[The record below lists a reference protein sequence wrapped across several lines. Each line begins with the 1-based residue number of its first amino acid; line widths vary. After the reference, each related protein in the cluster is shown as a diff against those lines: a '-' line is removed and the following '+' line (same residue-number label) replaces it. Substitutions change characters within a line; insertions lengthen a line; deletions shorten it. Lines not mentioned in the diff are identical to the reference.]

1 MAAQTMLMIK
11 DNIYRILLI
20 FILGLAVF
28 ASASLFVRYWSANA
42 TGKLQ
47 PVTIQRVQ
55 RTKLIVVTRNDL
67 QGYYSYQD
75 EPQGFEYEL
84 AKAFADYKGLEL
96 QMVAVSDWED
106 MHTALLD
113 GRADI
118 IAGIATTTPNS
129 DNFALSQGYLT
140 VCQVPVT
147 NKSAPPIQAL
157 EDLEGR
163 SIFVPFDSAHQ
174 ARLNLMMS
182 QGFNLNPVFYRNITT
197 DDLVRG
203 VAEGEYDVTLTYDY
217 IAMAYTRHYPNI
229 NIGIVLNEDLKL
241 AWAVRP
247 NDTELLADINEFFAA
262 MRADNALEKLYN
274 RYFGINHDQNYNE
287 LEVFHRKIHRNMP
300 TYLTAIRN
308 SAYQHGFD
316 WRLIAAMI
324 YQESGFNPNAVS
336 YYGASGLMQLM
347 PNTAA
352 SLGLPRENIYDPGK
366 NIAAGVKYLKRMYD
380 LFEDVSD
387 DTERIKLALA
397 SYNAGIGHVLDA
409 RKLAEDQALDKD
421 VWDSIGSMLILL
433 TKKEY
438 YSQVKYGY
446 CNGKETNN
454 YVNNVITYYDIL
466 KYKGSN
472 FNMSLDLNPDAET
485 AENNTLPNAEDTL
498 ASQ

>member
-1 MAAQTMLMIK
+1 MLMIK
-11 DNIYRILLI
+11 ENIYRILFVL
-20 FILGLAVF
+20 ILGFAVF
-28 ASASLFVRYWSANA
+28 ASAFFFVRYWPANA
-42 TGKLQ
+42 AGKSQ
-47 PVTIQRVQ
+47 QITVERAK
-55 RTKLIVVTRNDL
+55 RTKLVVVTRNDL

-96 QMVAVSDWED
+96 QIVAVADWED
-106 MHTALLD
+106 MHEALLD

-118 IAGIATTTPNS
+118 IAGIAATAPHCDRFIFSNS
-129 DNFALSQGYLT
+129 YLT
-140 VCQVPVT
+140 VRQVPVT
-147 NKSAPPIQAL
+147 NKNAPPIRSL
-157 EDLEGR
+157 EDLTGR
-163 SIFVPFDSAHQ
+163 SIFVPLNSAHQ
-174 ARLNLMMS
+174 TRLNAMLA
-182 QGFNLNPVFYRNITT
+182 QGFNLNPVFYRDKTT

-203 VAEGEYDVTLTYDY
+203 VAEGEYDVTMTYDY

-229 NIGIVLNEDLKL
+229 NIGVVLNEDLEL
-241 AWAVRP
+241 AWAMRP
-247 NDTELLADINEFFAA
+247 DDKELLADVNEFFAA
-262 MRADNALEKLYN
+262 MQADNALEKLYN

-316 WRLIAAMI
+316 WRLIAAII
-324 YQESGFNPNAVS
+324 YQESQFNPNAVS
-336 YYGASGLMQLM
+336 FYGASGLMQLM

-380 LFEDVSD
+380 IFDEVPDE
-387 DTERIKLALA
+387 TERLKLALA

-409 RKLAEDQALDKD
+409 RKLAEDQNLDKD
-421 VWDSIGSMLILL
+421 AWDSIGPMLVLL

-446 CNGKETNN
+446 CNGKETNS
-454 YVNNVITYYDIL
+454 YVNNVMTYYDIL

-472 FNMSLDLNPDAET
+472 FNMSLDLSSEPEALQATPNVET
-485 AENNTLPNAEDTL
+485 PNTLATN
-498 ASQ
+498 